1 MAIASPD
8 GYFSKVNPAF
18 CTLLEMEE
26 HEIVNKPFGDLIH
39 PDDIGGTITEYE
51 ENITGVRQAS
61 NFINRYRTKSGSYKW
76 ISWNSSAIFGE
87 NGYIFAYGRDVTEKK
102 AADEALKQANQKL
115 EMHAQEL
122 AVSNRE
128 LEQFAYIA
136 SHDLQEPLRMVT
148 SFLTQLE
155 KKYGQSLD
163 DKARKYIFYA
173 VDGAKRMRQI
183 ILDLLEYSRVGKYE
197 YDMEKIP
204 LNELIN
210 EVLHL
215 DQNLIIEKRAR
226 VTVADLPI
234 IECYRP
240 PLIQVFHNLIV
251 NAIKYSKP
259 GVPPDIE
266 ISYKEDGKFWVI
278 SVSDNGIGISD
289 EYFDKIFVIFQRL
302 HSSGEYDGTGL
313 GLAIVKK
320 VVESLGGKM
329 LIESEVGKGSTF
341 SVVLPK
347 KIVWTKP

>member
-39 PDDIGGTITEYE
+39 PDDIDGTITEYE
-51 ENITGVRQAS
+51 DNITGLRQAS

-87 NGYIFAYGRDVTEKK
+87 NGYIFAYGRDVTDKK

-155 KKYGQSLD
+155 KKYGQTLD

-197 YDMEKIP
+197 YEMEKIP